1 MMAEGQ
7 QKSHARVA
15 FALVCGL
22 ALCCAV
28 MYVTADGEESVLAAA
43 EHKGITMND
52 GTKTF
57 VYHNILH
64 EDQHSVMAGTSDLK
78 AVKGLRSANIAQ
90 ATGTGHEHKV
100 ESWDVKKVGSILT
113 DDTPGGKK
121 WRDGPFCVHRGR
133 WTQNGHRQHP

>member
-1 MMAEGQ
+1 MGDPLLSSDMEET
-7 QKSHARVA
+7 KTSRARVA
-15 FALVCGL
+15 FVLLCGL

-64 EDQHSVMAGTSDLK
+64 EDQHSVMAGNSDLK

-100 ESWDVKKVGSILT
+100 E
-113 DDTPGGKK
+113 
-121 WRDGPFCVHRGR
+121 
-133 WTQNGHRQHP
+133 